1 MTSCGRV
8 GLSLTGHSSL
18 APYCY
23 LVHVRP
29 CRRQLAATTDRRCE
43 GQLELAISRTAA
55 AIAAPLTIST
65 NSSMLDSARIITPV
79 A

>member
-1 MTSCGRV
+1 MTCGPV

-29 CRRQLAATTDRRCE
+29 CRRYLAATTNRRCE
-43 GQLELAISRTAA
+43 QQLEFAISRTAA
-55 AIAAPLTIST
+55 AIAAPFANPTDSI
-65 NSSMLDSARIITPV
+65 MLDSACIVTP
-79 A
+79 AA